1 MVKMRLT
8 RMGKKKK
15 PFYRVVIAAS
25 NAPREGRFVEI
36 VGHYDPM
43 PDPAI
48 VQFDE
53 ERTLHWLRAGAQPT
67 ETVRHLLEHAGIW
80 QQHSGNVNN

>member
-15 PFYRVVIAAS
+15 PFYRVVITAS

-36 VGHYDPM
+36 VGHYNPM

-53 ERTLHWLRAGAQPT
+53 ERTLYWLKVGAQPT
-67 ETVRHLLEHAGIW
+67 ETVRLLLERAGIW
-80 QQHSGNVNN
+80 QQFSSSANN